1 MATKKKETEEIK
13 DIEQNQSDKKTV
25 KKTAK
30 SKKTDADVVIT
41 EIGGTIGD
49 IESQPFLEAIRQVAV
64 EKGRENVVYIH
75 VPLIVQIPGSGELK
89 SKPTQHSVKELLSL
103 GIQPDVLV
111 CRSDVPIPEDMR
123 KKIALFC
130 NISEDCVIQNTT
142 ADTLYEVPLLLQKE
156 GLDEI
161 VCRKLGLDRPAADMT
176 HWAAMVSDI
185 KNASREV
192 TIALVG
198 KYVQLHD
205 AYLSVE
211 ESLFHAGTACG
222 AVVHIRWVDSE
233 TVTAE
238 NAAEAAYAG
247 TVEVYPVRD
256 VPQLLAHLS
265 GERLIETG
273 LRHGTVTVLLDG
285 LPLEITTYRVD
296 GGYSDHRRPDSVT
309 FTRSLRADLLRR
321 DFTMNALAYN
331 PRAGLVDVCGGAEDL
346 ARGVVRCVGEPER
359 RFREDGLRIL
369 RALRFASV
377 LGFTIEPETAAAIH
391 RCAELLRY
399 LAAER
404 VLSELTKLLC
414 GQNAGAVLR
423 EFSDVLAVPIPELRP
438 MFGFAQHNPH
448 HDRDVW
454 QHTVAVVEHI
464 PPEPVLRW
472 AALLHDVGKPPC
484 FSLADDGVGHFY
496 GHAAKSTEL
505 ADAILTRLRMD
516 TAGRTRITQLIRYHD
531 LPIAPE
537 PKPIRRLMHKLGV
550 EPVRQLFALHIAD
563 TCGQSA
569 ICAGRV
575 QTYQEAGRVLDALLA
590 ADACFSLRD
599 LAVNGS
605 DLLALGLRGR
615 AVGAA
620 LQACLDAVMDE
631 RVANERAAL
640 LAYAAENLHR
650 FANS

>member
-1 MATKKKETEEIK
+1 MRTRVLQEKNYAERMQNGVEPYLAAHAEEFYWERESGHPIH
-13 DIEQNQSDKKTV
+13 V
-25 KKTAK
+25 LRYRAFRPRGV
-30 SKKTDADVVIT
+30 VVISHGFT
-41 EIGGTIGD
+41 EN
-49 IESQPFLEAIRQVAV
+49 A
-64 EKGRENVVYIH
+64 EKY
-75 VPLIVQIPGSGELK
+75 K
-89 SKPTQHSVKELLSL
+89 
-103 GIQPDVLV
+103 
-111 CRSDVPIPEDMR
+111 
-123 KKIALFC
+123 
-130 NISEDCVIQNTT
+130 
-142 ADTLYEVPLLLQKE
+142 
-156 GLDEI
+156 EI
-161 VCRKLGLDRPAADMT
+161 VYYF
-176 HWAAMVSDI
+176 I
-185 KNASREV
+185 KEHFHVYLPEHCGHGKSYR
-192 TIALVG
+192 LV
-198 KYVQLHD
+198 D
-205 AYLSVE
+205 DP
-211 ESLFHAGTACG
+211 SL
-222 AVVHIRWVDSE
+222 VYVDSYHRYVE
-233 TVTAE
+233 DLLFVARK
-238 NAAEAAYAG
+238 AKAEAC
-247 TVEVYPVRD
+247 
-256 VPQLLAHLS
+256 
-265 GERLIETG
+265 
-273 LRHGTVTVLLDG
+273 G
-285 LPLEITTYRVD
+285 LPLVLYSHSMGGGIAAATYRVD

-331 PRAGLVDVCGGAEDL
+331 PQTGLVDICGGAEDL

-404 VLSELTKLLC
+404 MLSELTKLLC

-537 PKPIRRLMHKLGV
+537 AKPIRRLMHKLGV

-563 TCGQSA
+563 TCGQSTV
-569 ICAGRV
+569 CAGRV

-631 RVANERAAL
+631 RVANEREAL

>member
-1 MATKKKETEEIK
+1 MRLPE
-13 DIEQNQSDKKTV
+13 
-25 KKTAK
+25 
-30 SKKTDADVVIT
+30 DAARALEKLESAGWESYAV
-41 EIGGTIGD
+41 GGCVRD
-49 IESQPFLEAIRQVAV
+49 SL
-64 EKGRENVVYIH
+64 
-75 VPLIVQIPGSGELK
+75 
-89 SKPTQHSVKELLSL
+89 L
-103 GIQPDVLV
+103 GIEPHDWDL
-111 CRSDVPIPEDMR
+111 CTAAPPEAM
-123 KKIALFC
+123 KKVFA
-130 NISEDCVIQNTT
+130 
-142 ADTLYEVPLLLQKE
+142 
-156 GLDEI
+156 
-161 VCRKLGLDRPAADMT
+161 
-176 HWAAMVSDI
+176 
-185 KNASREV
+185 
-192 TIALVG
+192 
-198 KYVQLHD
+198 
-205 AYLSVE
+205 
-211 ESLFHAGTACG
+211 
-222 AVVHIRWVDSE
+222 
-233 TVTAE
+233 
-238 NAAEAAYAG
+238 
-247 TVEVYPVRD
+247 
-256 VPQLLAHLS
+256 
-265 GERLIETG
+265 GERVIETG
-273 LRHGTVTVLLDG
+273 LKHGTLTLLAPSG
-285 LPLEITTYRVD
+285 PLEITTFRTES
-296 GGYSDHRRPDSVT
+296 GYSDCRHPDRVSFV
-309 FTRSLRADLLRR
+309 RDIHADLARR
-321 DFTMNALAYN
+321 DFTVNAMAYS
-331 PRAGLVDVCGGAEDL
+331 PVRGLRDDFGGREDL
-346 ARGVVRCVGEPER
+346 RNGVLRCVGDPGE
-359 RFREDGLRIL
+359 RFREDALRIL

-454 QHTVAVVEHI
+454 QHTVAVVEHT

-505 ADAILTRLRMD
+505 ADAILMRLRMD

-569 ICAGRV
+569 ICAGHV

>member
-1 MATKKKETEEIK
+1 MMTLPSQVHTALDRLKAAGWEAFVVGGAVRDALRGCAAGDW
-13 DIEQNQSDKKTV
+13 DIT
-25 KKTAK
+25 
-30 SKKTDADVVIT
+30 TDA
-41 EIGGTIGD
+41 EP
-49 IESQPFLEAIRQVAV
+49 EQVEQV
-64 EKGRENVVYIH
+64 
-75 VPLIVQIPGSGELK
+75 
-89 SKPTQHSVKELLSL
+89 
-103 GIQPDVLV
+103 
-111 CRSDVPIPEDMR
+111 
-123 KKIALFC
+123 F
-130 NISEDCVIQNTT
+130 
-142 ADTLYEVPLLLQKE
+142 
-156 GLDEI
+156 
-161 VCRKLGLDRPAADMT
+161 
-176 HWAAMVSDI
+176 
-185 KNASREV
+185 
-192 TIALVG
+192 
-198 KYVQLHD
+198 
-205 AYLSVE
+205 
-211 ESLFHAGTACG
+211 
-222 AVVHIRWVDSE
+222 
-233 TVTAE
+233 
-238 NAAEAAYAG
+238 
-247 TVEVYPVRD
+247 
-256 VPQLLAHLS
+256 S

-331 PRAGLVDVCGGAEDL
+331 PQTGLVDICGGAEDL

-377 LGFTIEPETAAAIH
+377 LGFTIEPETAAAIR